1 MHGSPSDTPASVPS
15 MTDEETDQALCA
27 ILRERLRPVAI
38 GMALLYGLLTIGH
51 LLVLEDPV
59 RTPMTLLA
67 VSSAL
72 VFTLL
77 AILLGRSQPPTRMVH
92 PIVLLGVLIVL
103 ANSLVHLLYVPEL
116 KHSTNVALL
125 VIMIGSMVLSVR
137 WFVASCAIAVGGWLI
152 VVFASTLTD
161 DLVHYLFL
169 IAQSLL
175 LSTTIFITRRRSN
188 LRIVRLRFRED
199 RQRQALVELA
209 EHRRRAEQI
218 ADHARERAEAA
229 SQAKSAFLANMTHEL
244 RTPLTSIMGYSELM
258 ERQLATGKQ
267 DTAIEDLGRIRQ
279 AGKHLMALI
288 NEVLDL
294 SKIEAGRITLH
305 ADRVDLQS
313 LVELVIDTIQPL
325 ADANQNQIAVQIT
338 PGLAYF
344 YSDEVRVRQVLINLM
359 SNACKFTHAG
369 AITLAVGLSCDDTG
383 RLPRAGASI
392 LQFSIRDTGIGIS
405 ADQQRALFQD
415 YAQLDADGS
424 PLRQG
429 TGLGLA
435 LSRRLARL
443 MGGDIMVT
451 SQPGK
456 GSLFLL
462 TLPYRASLE
471 ESAEQAL
478 AVAERP

>member
-1 MHGSPSDTPASVPS
+1 MQGSPSDTPTSIHI
-15 MTDEETDQALCA
+15 MTDEESNQALCA
-27 ILRERLRPVAI
+27 ILRERLRPVSI

-51 LLVLEDPV
+51 LLVLPDPV
-59 RTPMTLLA
+59 RTPMTILACSSALSFMLLA
-67 VSSAL
+67 V
-72 VFTLL
+72 
-77 AILLGRSQPPTRMVH
+77 LLGRTQPPSHMVH
-92 PIVLLGVLIVL
+92 PIVLLGVLVVL
-103 ANSLVHLLYVPEL
+103 ANSLAHLLYVPEL
-116 KHSTNVALL
+116 KQSTNVALL
-125 VIMIGSMVLSVR
+125 LIMIGSMMLSVR
-137 WFVASCAIAVGGWLI
+137 WFITACALAVVGWLM
-152 VVFASTLTD
+152 VVFARALTD

-209 EHRRRAEQI
+209 EHRRRAEQS

-258 ERQLATGKQ
+258 ERQLAAGNQ
-267 DTAIEDLGRIRQ
+267 SNAMEDLSRIRQ

-305 ADRVDLQS
+305 ADRVELQS
-313 LVELVIDTIQPL
+313 LVELVIATIQPL
-325 ADANQNQIAVQIT
+325 ADANQNQITVQIT

-344 YSDEVRVRQVLINLM
+344 YGDEVRVRQVLINLM

-369 AITLAVGLSCDDTG
+369 TVTLTVELSCDDTG
-383 RLPRAGASI
+383 RLPRAAASI
-392 LQFSIRDTGIGIS
+392 LQFAIRDTGIGIS

-462 TLPYRASLE
+462 TLPYRATLE
-471 ESAEQAL
+471 EGVEQAL
-478 AVAERP
+478 AVAEQP